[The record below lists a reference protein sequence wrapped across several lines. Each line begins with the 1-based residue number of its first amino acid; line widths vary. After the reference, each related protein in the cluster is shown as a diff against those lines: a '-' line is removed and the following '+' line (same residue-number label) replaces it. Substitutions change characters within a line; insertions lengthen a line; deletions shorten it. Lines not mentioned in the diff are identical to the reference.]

1 MASMTEP
8 GPPPAEAAAE
18 PAPAPAGPIPGERRL
33 AHPPSDRY
41 RAAELAAQAPARP
54 TSRARGLAYATVVV
68 VVGALA
74 ITVLGGIVT
83 LTGGLLALA
92 AIIGWATAW
101 ALRIGGGASI
111 RGRRRAWLAVAL
123 ALGSI
128 VLGQI
133 GLWLYG
139 LTEGGVLPL
148 VDYLGEVF
156 GPLVPAQAII
166 AVVVAWV
173 AAR

>member
-1 MASMTEP
+1 MRRSSWRSAHRDH
-8 GPPPAEAAAE
+8 GPP
-18 PAPAPAGPIPGERRL
+18 
-33 AHPPSDRY
+33 
-41 RAAELAAQAPARP
+41 RA
-54 TSRARGLAYATVVV
+54 S
-68 VVGALA
+68 
-74 ITVLGGIVT
+74 T
-83 LTGGLLALA
+83 LTGALPALA

-101 ALRIGGGASI
+101 ALRIGGGATI
-111 RGRRRAWLAVAL
+111 AAGRRPWLAVAL
-123 ALGSI
+123 ALASI

-139 LTEGGVLPL
+139 WTEGGVLPL